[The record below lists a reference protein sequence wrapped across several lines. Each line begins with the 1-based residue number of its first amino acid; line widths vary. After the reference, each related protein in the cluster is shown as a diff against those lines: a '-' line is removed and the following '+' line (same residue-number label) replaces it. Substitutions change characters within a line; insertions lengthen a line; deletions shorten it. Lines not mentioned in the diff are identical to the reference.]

1 MNAIKV
7 FVDWKKQEVA
17 LNEQTL
23 NEHLKNNN
31 DCAAQRKMSVNV
43 DPARQVQGVIF
54 SHKMEKPHHLLPRF
68 NNTYIKQT
76 TS

>member
-1 MNAIKV
+1 MNTTKV
-7 FVDWKKQEVA
+7 FVDWKKQEVV
-17 LNEQTL
+17 LHEQTL

-43 DPARQVQGVIF
+43 DTTRQVQELIF

-76 TS
+76 TF